1 MAIFSLN
8 HSTVGRTTH
17 APRTASANAR
27 YITREEACTQTIGAR
42 MPTEREAL
50 YAWLDGQ
57 EDKDRKN
64 ARVIDK
70 VMVALPRELTH
81 AQNAELIREFAE
93 GLTKG
98 RASWV
103 AGIHD
108 GPGDADNPHSHIIF
122 RDRDFETGKRVM
134 ELSEKGSTERIRI
147 AWEERVNTAL
157 ERAGLEVRVDRRTL
171 EAQGLK
177 REAEIH
183 VGQAARQLTERGE
196 RPDST
201 PREVGRIGD
210 GGLKP
215 TVIDYPA
222 IDGGKTRHEANDEI
236 KQRNKYRSLSNEVPE
251 LEWTDRAGL
260 VAQERA
266 ANDWVRK
273 AQERRASKVS
283 AAEPPGGKAANE
295 KPSRWQQRS
304 AEQSTPETTNP
315 PHGEI
320 DRLRDNGAG
329 LDR

>member
-27 YITREEACTQTIGAR
+27 YITREEACTQVLGRR
-42 MPTEREAL
+42 MPTERDEL

-81 AQNAELIREFAE
+81 DQNAELVTEFAE

-108 GPGDADNPHSHIIF
+108 GPGDADNPHAHIIF

-147 AWEERVNTAL
+147 AWEERVNAAL

-171 EAQGLK
+171 EAQGIK
-177 REAEIH
+177 REPEIH

-201 PREVGRIGD
+201 PREVDRIVD

-215 TVIDYPA
+215 IVIDYPT

-236 KQRNKYRSLSNEVPE
+236 KQRNKYRALSNDTRERD
-251 LEWTDRAGL
+251 WTDRAGM
-260 VAQERA
+260 VAQQRA
-266 ANDWVRK
+266 ANEWVRK
-273 AQERRASKVS
+273 AQEQQASTSWGDRQIGSPPNRWRQDMSDEASKLRVDMDREHKS
-283 AAEPPGGKAANE
+283 G
-295 KPSRWQQRS
+295 
-304 AEQSTPETTNP
+304 PEL
-315 PHGEI
+315 E
-320 DRLRDNGAG
+320 R
-329 LDR
+329 

>member
-27 YITREEACTQTIGAR
+27 YITREEACTQVLGRR
-42 MPTEREAL
+42 MPTERDEL

-81 AQNAELIREFAE
+81 AQNAELVTEFAE

-108 GPGDADNPHSHIIF
+108 GPGDADNPHAHIIL

-157 ERAGLEVRVDRRTL
+157 ERAGFEVRVDRRTL

-177 REAEIH
+177 REPEIH

-210 GGLKP
+210 DGLKP
-215 TVIDYPA
+215 IVIDYPA

-236 KQRNKYRSLSNEVPE
+236 KERNQRRAQAIETPE
-251 LEWTDRAGL
+251 LEWTDRAGM
-260 VAQERA
+260 VAQQRA
-266 ANDWVRK
+266 ANEWVRK
-273 AQERRASKVS
+273 AQEQQSNTSWRDRQIGGAPNRWRREMSEDASKLRG
-283 AAEPPGGKAANE
+283 EMD
-295 KPSRWQQRS
+295 R
-304 AEQSTPETTNP
+304 EQKSGPE
-315 PHGEI
+315 
-320 DRLRDNGAG
+320 

>member
-27 YITREEACTQTIGAR
+27 YITREEACTQVLGSR
-42 MPTEREAL
+42 MPTERDEL
-50 YAWLDGQ
+50 YAWLVGQ

-81 AQNAELIREFAE
+81 AQNAELVTEFAE

-108 GPGDADNPHSHIIF
+108 GIGDADNPHAHIIL

-157 ERAGLEVRVDRRTL
+157 VRAGFEVRVDRRTL

-201 PREVGRIGD
+201 PREVGRIVD

-215 TVIDYPA
+215 IVIDYPS

-236 KQRNKYRSLSNEVPE
+236 KERNRYRALGSEQPE
-251 LEWTDRAGL
+251 LDWTDRAGL

-266 ANDWVRK
+266 ANEWVRK
-273 AQERRASKVS
+273 AQEQQASTSMRDRQIGGAPNRWRREMSDDASKLR
-283 AAEPPGGKAANE
+283 AEMD
-295 KPSRWQQRS
+295 R
-304 AEQSTPETTNP
+304 EQKSGPEL
-315 PHGEI
+315 E
-320 DRLRDNGAG
+320 R
-329 LDR
+329 

>member
-108 GPGDADNPHSHIIF
+108 GPGDADNPHSHIILP
-122 RDRDFETGKRVM
+122 G
-134 ELSEKGSTERIRI
+134 
-147 AWEERVNTAL
+147 
-157 ERAGLEVRVDRRTL
+157 
-171 EAQGLK
+171 
-177 REAEIH
+177 
-183 VGQAARQLTERGE
+183 
-196 RPDST
+196 
-201 PREVGRIGD
+201 PRF
-210 GGLKP
+210 
-215 TVIDYPA
+215 
-222 IDGGKTRHEANDEI
+222 
-236 KQRNKYRSLSNEVPE
+236 
-251 LEWTDRAGL
+251 
-260 VAQERA
+260 
-266 ANDWVRK
+266 
-273 AQERRASKVS
+273 
-283 AAEPPGGKAANE
+283 
-295 KPSRWQQRS
+295 
-304 AEQSTPETTNP
+304 
-315 PHGEI
+315 
-320 DRLRDNGAG
+320 
-329 LDR
+329 

>member
-27 YITREEACTQTIGAR
+27 YITREEACTQVLGSR
-42 MPTEREAL
+42 MPTERDEL
-50 YAWLDGQ
+50 YAWLVGQ

-81 AQNAELIREFAE
+81 AQNAELVTEFAE

-103 AGIHD
+103 ASIHD
-108 GPGDADNPHSHIIF
+108 GIGDADNPHAHIIL

-157 ERAGLEVRVDRRTL
+157 VRAGFEVRVDRRTL

-201 PREVGRIGD
+201 PREVGRIVD
-210 GGLKP
+210 GWLKP
-215 TVIDYPA
+215 IVIDYPS

-236 KQRNKYRSLSNEVPE
+236 KERNRYRALGSEQPE
-251 LEWTDRAGL
+251 LDWTDRAGL

-266 ANDWVRK
+266 ANEWVRK
-273 AQERRASKVS
+273 AQEQQASTSMRDRQIGGAPNRWRREMSDDASKLR
-283 AAEPPGGKAANE
+283 AEMD
-295 KPSRWQQRS
+295 R
-304 AEQSTPETTNP
+304 EQKSGPEL
-315 PHGEI
+315 E
-320 DRLRDNGAG
+320 R
-329 LDR
+329 

>member
-27 YITREEACTQTIGAR
+27 YITREEACTQVLGRR
-42 MPTEREAL
+42 MPTERDEL

-81 AQNAELIREFAE
+81 AQNAELVTEFAE

-108 GPGDADNPHSHIIF
+108 GPGDADNPHCHIIF

-147 AWEERVNTAL
+147 AWEERVNAAL

-171 EAQGLK
+171 EAQGLD

-196 RPDST
+196 RPDSV
-201 PREVGRIGD
+201 PREVDRIVD

-215 TVIDYPA
+215 IVIDYPA

-236 KQRNKYRSLSNEVPE
+236 KERNRSRTPSVDTPE
-251 LEWTDRAGL
+251 LEWTNRAGM

-273 AQERRASKVS
+273 AQERQAARANASDQLS
-283 AAEPPGGKAANE
+283 RNGSPD
-295 KPSRWQQRS
+295 KPSRWQQRAS
-304 AEQSTPETTNP
+304 DNNAPENTNT
-315 PHGEI
+315 PHGGT
-320 DRLRDNGAG
+320 DHTRDSGAG

>member
-1 MAIFSLN
+1 
-8 HSTVGRTTH
+8 
-17 APRTASANAR
+17 
-27 YITREEACTQTIGAR
+27 
-42 MPTEREAL
+42 
-50 YAWLDGQ
+50 
-57 EDKDRKN
+57 
-64 ARVIDK
+64 
-70 VMVALPRELTH
+70 
-81 AQNAELIREFAE
+81 
-93 GLTKG
+93 
-98 RASWV
+98 
-103 AGIHD
+103 
-108 GPGDADNPHSHIIF
+108 
-122 RDRDFETGKRVM
+122 M

-215 TVIDYPA
+215 IVIDYPA

-236 KQRNKYRSLSNEVPE
+236 KQRNQSRVPSVEAPE

-295 KPSRWQQRS
+295 KPSRWQQRACRHIARLKLPIRLMVRSIAYAITEPDWTDRRAPS
-304 AEQSTPETTNP
+304 AARTAA
-315 PHGEI
+315 
-320 DRLRDNGAG
+320 RLQGGLKAQLLLFGACG
-329 LDR
+329 NHHALWCKAGRR

>member
-27 YITREEACTQTIGAR
+27 YITREAACTQVLGRR
-42 MPTEREAL
+42 MPTERDEL

-81 AQNAELIREFAE
+81 AQNAELVTEFAE

-108 GPGDADNPHSHIIF
+108 GPGDADNPHCHIIF

-147 AWEERVNTAL
+147 AWEERVNAAL

-171 EAQGLK
+171 EAQGIK
-177 REAEIH
+177 REPEIH

-201 PREVGRIGD
+201 PREVARIGD

-215 TVIDYPA
+215 IVIDYPA

-236 KQRNKYRSLSNEVPE
+236 KERNQRRAQAAEGPE
-251 LEWTDRAGL
+251 LDWTDRAGM
-260 VAQERA
+260 VAQQRA
-266 ANDWVRK
+266 ANEWVRK
-273 AQERRASKVS
+273 AQEQQASTSWRDRQIGDTPNSRRQEMSQDASKLRG
-283 AAEPPGGKAANE
+283 EMD
-295 KPSRWQQRS
+295 R
-304 AEQSTPETTNP
+304 EQKSGPEL
-315 PHGEI
+315 E
-320 DRLRDNGAG
+320 R
-329 LDR
+329 

>member
-1 MAIFSLN
+1 VAIFSLN

-27 YITREEACTQTIGAR
+27 YITREEACTQVLGGR
-42 MPTEREAL
+42 MPTERDAL
-50 YAWLDGQ
+50 FVWLDGQ
-57 EDKDRKN
+57 EDRDRKN

-81 AQNAELIREFAE
+81 DQNAILIREFAE

-108 GPGDADNPHSHIIF
+108 GPGDADNPHCHIIF

-147 AWEERVNTAL
+147 AWEERVNAAL

-171 EAQGLK
+171 EAQGLD
-177 REAEIH
+177 REPEIH

-196 RPDST
+196 RPDSV
-201 PREVGRIGD
+201 PREVDRIVD

-215 TVIDYPA
+215 IVIDYPA

-236 KQRNKYRSLSNEVPE
+236 KKRNRSRTPSVEAPE
-251 LEWTDRAGL
+251 LEWTDRAGM

-273 AQERRASKVS
+273 AQERHANRANDAHQPSGS
-283 AAEPPGGKAANE
+283 GTDR
-295 KPSRWQQRS
+295 KPSRWQQRAS
-304 AEQSTPETTNP
+304 EKSQPDETNMHP
-315 PHGEI
+315 GEMSHS
-320 DRLRDNGAG
+320 RGNGAG

>member
-27 YITREEACTQTIGAR
+27 YITRIEACTHTIGAR

-50 YAWLDGQ
+50 FAWLDGQ

-81 AQNAELIREFAE
+81 DQNVELIREFAE
-93 GLTKG
+93 ALTKG

-147 AWEERVNTAL
+147 AWEERVNAAL

-171 EAQGLK
+171 EAQGID

-215 TVIDYPA
+215 ATVDYPA

-236 KQRNKYRSLSNEVPE
+236 KARNRRRAKSVEAPE
-251 LEWTDRAGL
+251 LEWTDRAGM

-273 AQERRASKVS
+273 AQERRASRPHVAADSSSTTPGEKLNRWRQRAS
-283 AAEPPGGKAANE
+283 EQDTPESANLPHGAAE
-295 KPSRWQQRS
+295 RS
-304 AEQSTPETTNP
+304 HN
-315 PHGEI
+315 
-320 DRLRDNGAG
+320 NGAG

>member
-1 MAIFSLN
+1 
-8 HSTVGRTTH
+8 
-17 APRTASANAR
+17 
-27 YITREEACTQTIGAR
+27 
-42 MPTEREAL
+42 MPTEREPL

-196 RPDST
+196 RPDSA
-201 PREVGRIGD
+201 PREVARIVD

-215 TVIDYPA
+215 VVIDYPA

-236 KQRNKYRSLSNEVPE
+236 KKRNRSRVPSVEAPE
-251 LEWTDRAGL
+251 LEWTNRAGL
-260 VAQERA
+260 VAHERA

-273 AQERRASKVS
+273 AQERRASRANALDQLSRNS
-283 AAEPPGGKAANE
+283 APD
-295 KPSRWQQRS
+295 KPSRWQQRASDKS
-304 AEQSTPETTNP
+304 APENTNT
-315 PHGEI
+315 PHGEM
-320 DRLRDNGAG
+320 DHSRDSGAG